1 MSLAEQIR
9 RMRRVPDF
17 ALVADLGFMAQWEGR
32 VRPLAQTYT
41 LRVIYTLRESIAAV
55 PLWRGF
61 PTTWLVT
68 PRLRTCSKYAPG
80 ELVPHI
86 YPYAPDPSQSALC
99 FFDPATSEWTEDKAI
114 ADHIVPWAI
123 DWLTAYE
130 GWLATGEWTAGGRE
144 H

>member
-9 RMRRVPDF
+9 RMRRVPGF
-17 ALVADLGFMAQWEGR
+17 ELTADWGFVAQWEGS
-32 VRPLAQTYT
+32 VRPLRQTYR
-41 LRVIYTLRESIAAV
+41 LRMSYCLRDCFAGLALWEGV
-55 PLWRGF
+55 PV
-61 PTTWLVT
+61 TWLLN
-68 PRLRTCSKYAPG
+68 PPLRTCCAYAPD
-80 ELVPHI
+80 EQVPHI
-86 YPYAPDPSQSALC
+86 YPHPVDLTQSALC
-99 FFDPATSEWTEDKAI
+99 FFDPATSEWSEDKVI